1 MYNGRHFA
9 QPDLQKVN
17 FFALILLA
25 FAMSTD
31 AFAAAIGKGVKIKKP
46 RFGYA
51 LKIGLTFGL
60 VEAATPI
67 IGWFIGRA
75 ASGYVEA
82 WDHWI
87 ALVILVALGAYMI
100 RESFAPIED
109 EYNAPQKQSFA
120 LLLITACGTSIDAMA
135 VGVGLALVEV
145 NIAIAAMM
153 IGMATFTMVTIGILL
168 GSALGSL
175 IGKRAEAF
183 GGFILILVGSWIFV
197 SHTV

>member
-1 MYNGRHFA
+1 M
-9 QPDLQKVN
+9 N

-46 RFGYA
+46 RLSYA
-51 LKIGLTFGL
+51 VKIGLTFGA
-60 VEAATPI
+60 VEATTPI

-75 ASGYVEA
+75 ASAYVEA

-109 EYNAPQKQSFA
+109 EDNAPQKQSFV

-135 VGVGLALVEV
+135 IGVGLALVEV
-145 NIAIAAMM
+145 NIAVAAMM

-168 GSALGSL
+168 GGALGSL

-183 GGFILILVGSWIFV
+183 GGVILILVGVWIFV

>member
-1 MYNGRHFA
+1 MNI
-9 QPDLQKVN
+9 L
-17 FFALILLA
+17 ALILLA

-46 RFGYA
+46 RLTYA
-51 LKIGLTFGL
+51 VKIGLTFGA
-60 VEAATPI
+60 VEATTPI

-75 ASGYVEA
+75 ASAYVEA

-87 ALVILVALGAYMI
+87 ALIILVALGIYMI
-100 RESFAPIED
+100 RESFSSVED
-109 EYNAPQKQSFA
+109 EDSTPQKQSFI
-120 LLLITACGTSIDAMA
+120 LLLITACGTSMDAMA

-145 NIAIAAMM
+145 NIAIAALL

-183 GGFILILVGSWIFV
+183 GGVILILIGIWIFV
-197 SHTV
+197 SHTL